1 MHKFADDIVSAI
13 GAAVRDLAP
22 ATVEYA
28 AGSAGFA
35 VNRRQSSSTG
45 MRIGVNPDGPT
56 DRTVPVLKITSPD
69 GKLRAVL
76 FAYACH
82 NTTLTAEVYQLSGDY
97 AGFASAEIESRH
109 PGATALFLMLCGAD
123 QNPNPRGTV
132 ELGRKWGGE
141 LAAAVEHVI
150 AAPMSALA
158 RPIRTSF
165 RFIPLQLA
173 KRTRQEFEAEL
184 KSTVPAEARRGHLM
198 LDALDAGRTIDRMEY
213 PVQIIRFGRTLT
225 IVALGGEVVVDYDL
239 RIRREYPGEP
249 LIVAGYSNDVMCYI
263 PSARV
268 LREGG
273 YEANESMIYYGQQ
286 GPFAED
292 VEDRIMNAV
301 HRAMRDLGR

>member
-1 MHKFADDIVSAI
+1 
-13 GAAVRDLAP
+13 
-22 ATVEYA
+22 
-28 AGSAGFA
+28 
-35 VNRRQSSSTG
+35 
-45 MRIGVNPDGPT
+45 
-56 DRTVPVLKITSPD
+56 
-69 GKLRAVL
+69 
-76 FAYACH
+76 
-82 NTTLTAEVYQLSGDY
+82 
-97 AGFASAEIESRH
+97 
-109 PGATALFLMLCGAD
+109 
-123 QNPNPRGTV
+123 
-132 ELGRKWGGE
+132 
-141 LAAAVEHVI
+141 
-150 AAPMSALA
+150 
-158 RPIRTSF
+158 
-165 RFIPLQLA
+165 
-173 KRTRQEFEAEL
+173 
-184 KSTVPAEARRGHLM
+184 M